1 MALQQ
6 PSELEMQILSV
17 LWESGPLTV
26 RKVLAHMPDRKK
38 RAYTT
43 ILSVLQ
49 VMERK
54 GYVVHT
60 INGKTHVFRAKV
72 KKHRVLGSFVSKL
85 VNNVFGGS
93 RTAAFQM
100 LLNKKVSKDEL
111 RQIKALIA
119 QVEQDIHTGE
129 E

>member
-17 LWESGPLTV
+17 LWESGPLMV
-26 RKVLAHMPDRKK
+26 REVLAHMPDRKK

-49 VMERK
+49 VMEKK
-54 GYVVHT
+54 GYV
-60 INGKTHVFRAKV
+60 VFRAKV
-72 KKHRVLGSFVSKL
+72 KKHKVLGSFVSKL

-100 LLNKKVSKDEL
+100 LLNKDVSKDEL
-111 RQIKALIA
+111 RQIKALIG
-119 QVEQDIHTGE
+119 QVEQGIHTGE